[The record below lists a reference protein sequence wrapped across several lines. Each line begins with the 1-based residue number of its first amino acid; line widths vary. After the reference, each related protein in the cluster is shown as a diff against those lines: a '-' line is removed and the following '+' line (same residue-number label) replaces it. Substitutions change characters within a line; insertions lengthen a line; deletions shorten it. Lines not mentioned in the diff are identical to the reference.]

1 MALTKIPR
9 GLLDTGIAD
18 SSDATAITIDANENV
33 TFGGTINVT
42 GDGDDIIVSSADY
55 ELVLIGNRGS
65 SGADLDKAYIR
76 MKSEGTNTVVIDTAG
91 VSYFNGGNVGI
102 GTTSGTLLRL
112 QSVNSGT
119 GSLPTDGTVGIT
131 TANANIPFG
140 VHNESNSATYSG
152 IAFETRTSGAARW
165 LIANEWKSQYLG
177 DLVFSRRTGGTSS
190 AEAMRIDSSG
200 NVGIGND
207 DAGSMHANA
216 NKLVVG
222 TGSGDQGMSVFAG
235 TSVGRYAFARAVGN
249 NTDAYDG
256 GMSYDGSRNLKFH
269 TNAGS
274 TRMTINGSGHV
285 GIGTTPT
292 SWSSGYISMQI
303 GDRGFVGAH
312 TGSDL
317 YVGQNA
323 YFDSTWKYEGSVP
336 ASLTQHSGGAITH
349 FVAASGSA
357 DSAIT
362 WTRALH
368 IKSNGHVG
376 LNSDN
381 PYTRFE
387 VVGTSTAAYSATSFN
402 SASQIGLKQ
411 PDNNGG
417 YTGIRFTNTGGN
429 YEGFIGFT
437 QTTASPST
445 KADFVVQGYNRDS
458 TAYQEKFR
466 ITDGGEISTPQNPVF
481 IAYGGGSGWTIVNGV
496 VHLETPGGSN
506 WNEAYDRG
514 GNFNPTNG
522 RFTAPVTGYYLF
534 VFHSYT
540 RANDS
545 TGYVYP
551 NFYVG
556 SNLWQNGSNTV
567 ISHYNGSLTNPDYGT
582 VNTAHIY
589 LTANQYV
596 RVGYSQQGNNNS
608 ISYHSNSI
616 GFSGHLI
623 G

>member
-18 SSDATAITIDANENV
+18 ASDATAITIDANENV

-42 GDGDDIIVSSADY
+42 GDGDDIIVSSADH

-65 SGADLDKAYIR
+65 SGANLDKAYIR
-76 MKSEGTNTVVIDTAG
+76 MKSESTNTVVIDTAG

-102 GTTSGTLLRL
+102 GTTSPGTLLHLYNSSNAQMTFQNSTTGTTVGSDGYDITLQGSDIYHILRDSGNQRFYTAGTERMRIDSAGDVAVGSVTTLLRL

-131 TANANIPFG
+131 AANANIPFG

-152 IAFETRTSGAARW
+152 IAFETRTSGASRW

-200 NVGIGND
+200 NVSIGDSTADRLFHVKRSDSGGTVAKFENSAGTVYIELNTANQAGG
-207 DAGSMHANA
+207 DAGY
-216 NKLVVG
+216 L
-222 TGSGDQGMSVFAG
+222 
-235 TSVGRYAFARAVGN
+235 
-249 NTDAYDG
+249 
-256 GMSYDGSRNLKFH
+256 SYDSSKNLGLW
-269 TNAGS
+269 T
-274 TRMTINGSGHV
+274 
-285 GIGTTPT
+285 
-292 SWSSGYISMQI
+292 
-303 GDRGFVGAH
+303 D
-312 TGSDL
+312 D
-317 YVGQNA
+317 
-323 YFDSTWKYEGSVP
+323 
-336 ASLTQHSGGAITH
+336 TQQVT
-349 FVAASGSA
+349 
-357 DSAIT
+357 
-362 WTRALH
+362 

-376 LNSDN
+376 INSDN

-387 VVGTSTAAYSATSFN
+387 VVGTSTAAYSATGFN
-402 SASQIGLKQ
+402 AYSQIGLKQ

-481 IAYGGGSGWTIVNGV
+481 MCTGTGGWTAISGDNIINTSVFSV
-496 VHLETPGGSN
+496 D
-506 WNEAYDRG
+506 YDRG
-514 GNFNPTNG
+514 GNFTASNG
-522 RFTAPVTGYYLF
+522 RFTAPVTGFYLF
-534 VFHSYT
+534 VFHTYT
-540 RANDS
+540 RANNTS
-545 TGYVYP
+545 GYVYP
-551 NFYVG
+551 KFYVNG
-556 SNLWQNGSNTV
+556 SGYADGSNTM
-567 ISHYNGSLTNPDYGT
+567 IQHYQGHGDEDKGT
-582 VNTAHIY
+582 CNTAHIY

-596 RVGYSQQGNNNS
+596 QVGHSAHGNSNP
-608 ISYHSNSI
+608 ISYHGASL

>member
-42 GDGDDIIVSSADY
+42 GDGDDIIVSSADH

-65 SGADLDKAYIR
+65 SGANLDKAYIR
-76 MKSEGTNTVVIDTAG
+76 MKSESTNTVVIDTAG

-102 GTTSGTLLRL
+102 GTTSPGTLLHLYNSSNAQMTFQNSTTGTTVGSDGYDITLQGSDIYHILRDSGNQRFYTAGTERMRIDSAGDVAVGSVTTLLRL

-131 TANANIPFG
+131 AANANIPFG

-152 IAFETRTSGAARW
+152 IAFETRTSGASRW

-200 NVGIGND
+200 NVSIGDSTADRLFHVKRSDSGGTVAKFENSAGTVYIELNTANQAGG
-207 DAGSMHANA
+207 DAGY
-216 NKLVVG
+216 L
-222 TGSGDQGMSVFAG
+222 
-235 TSVGRYAFARAVGN
+235 
-249 NTDAYDG
+249 
-256 GMSYDGSRNLKFH
+256 SYDSSKNLGLW
-269 TNAGS
+269 T
-274 TRMTINGSGHV
+274 
-285 GIGTTPT
+285 
-292 SWSSGYISMQI
+292 
-303 GDRGFVGAH
+303 D
-312 TGSDL
+312 D
-317 YVGQNA
+317 
-323 YFDSTWKYEGSVP
+323 
-336 ASLTQHSGGAITH
+336 TQQVT
-349 FVAASGSA
+349 
-357 DSAIT
+357 
-362 WTRALH
+362 

-376 LNSDN
+376 INSDN

-387 VVGTSTAAYSATSFN
+387 VVGTSTAAYSATGFN
-402 SASQIGLKQ
+402 AYSQIGLKQ

-445 KADFVVQGYNRDS
+445 KADFVVQGYNRDA

-481 IAYGGGSGWTIVNGV
+481 MCTGTGGWTAISGDNIINTSVFSV
-496 VHLETPGGSN
+496 D
-506 WNEAYDRG
+506 YDRG
-514 GNFNPTNG
+514 GNFTASNG
-522 RFTAPVTGYYLF
+522 RFTAPVTGFYLF
-534 VFHSYT
+534 VFHTYT
-540 RANDS
+540 RANNTS
-545 TGYVYP
+545 GYVYP
-551 NFYVG
+551 KFYVNG
-556 SNLWQNGSNTV
+556 SGYADGSNTM
-567 ISHYNGSLTNPDYGT
+567 IQHYQGHGDEDKGT
-582 VNTAHIY
+582 CNTAHIY

-596 RVGYSQQGNNNS
+596 QVGHSAHGNSNP
-608 ISYHSNSI
+608 ISYHGASL

>member
-102 GTTSGTLLRL
+102 GTTSPGTLLHLYNSSNAQMTFQNSTTGTTVGSDGYDITLQGSDIYHILRDSGNQRFYTAGTERMRIDSAGDVAVGSVTTLLRL

-131 TANANIPFG
+131 AANANIPFG

-152 IAFETRTSGAARW
+152 IAFETRTSGASRW

-200 NVGIGND
+200 NVSIGDSTADRLFHVKRSDSGGTVAKFENSAGTVYIELNTANQAGG
-207 DAGSMHANA
+207 DAGY
-216 NKLVVG
+216 L
-222 TGSGDQGMSVFAG
+222 
-235 TSVGRYAFARAVGN
+235 
-249 NTDAYDG
+249 
-256 GMSYDGSRNLKFH
+256 SYDSSKNLGLW
-269 TNAGS
+269 T
-274 TRMTINGSGHV
+274 
-285 GIGTTPT
+285 
-292 SWSSGYISMQI
+292 
-303 GDRGFVGAH
+303 D
-312 TGSDL
+312 D
-317 YVGQNA
+317 
-323 YFDSTWKYEGSVP
+323 
-336 ASLTQHSGGAITH
+336 TQQVT
-349 FVAASGSA
+349 
-357 DSAIT
+357 
-362 WTRALH
+362 

-376 LNSDN
+376 INSDN

-387 VVGTSTAAYSATSFN
+387 VVGTSTAAYSATGFN
-402 SASQIGLKQ
+402 AYSQIGLKQ

-481 IAYGGGSGWTIVNGV
+481 MCTGTGGWTAISGDDILSSSLFSVD
-496 VHLETPGGSN
+496 
-506 WNEAYDRG
+506 YDRG
-514 GNFNPTNG
+514 GNFTASNG
-522 RFTAPVTGYYLF
+522 RFTAPVTGFYLF
-534 VFHSYT
+534 VFHTYT
-540 RANDS
+540 RANNTS
-545 TGYVYP
+545 GYVYP
-551 NFYVG
+551 KFYVNG
-556 SNLWQNGSNTV
+556 SGYADGSNTM
-567 ISHYNGSLTNPDYGT
+567 IQHYQGHGDEDKGT
-582 VNTAHIY
+582 CNTAHIY

-596 RVGYSQQGNNNS
+596 QVGHSAHGNSNP
-608 ISYHSNSI
+608 ISYHGASL

>member
-42 GDGDDIIVSSADY
+42 GDGDDIIVSSADH

-65 SGADLDKAYIR
+65 SGANLDKAYIR
-76 MKSEGTNTVVIDTAG
+76 MKSESTNTVVIDTAG

-102 GTTSGTLLRL
+102 GTTSPGTLLHLYNSSNAQMTFQNSTTGTTVGSDGYDITLQGSDIYHILRDSGNQRFYTAGTERMRIDSAGDVAVGSVTTLLRL

-131 TANANIPFG
+131 AANANIPFG

-152 IAFETRTSGAARW
+152 IAFETRTSGASRW

-190 AEAMRIDSSG
+190 AEAMRIVSSG
-200 NVGIGND
+200 NVSIGDSTADRLFHVKRSDSGGTVAKFENSAGTVYIELNTANQAGG
-207 DAGSMHANA
+207 DAGY
-216 NKLVVG
+216 L
-222 TGSGDQGMSVFAG
+222 
-235 TSVGRYAFARAVGN
+235 
-249 NTDAYDG
+249 
-256 GMSYDGSRNLKFH
+256 SYDSSKNLGLW
-269 TNAGS
+269 T
-274 TRMTINGSGHV
+274 
-285 GIGTTPT
+285 
-292 SWSSGYISMQI
+292 
-303 GDRGFVGAH
+303 D
-312 TGSDL
+312 D
-317 YVGQNA
+317 
-323 YFDSTWKYEGSVP
+323 
-336 ASLTQHSGGAITH
+336 TQQVT
-349 FVAASGSA
+349 
-357 DSAIT
+357 
-362 WTRALH
+362 

-376 LNSDN
+376 INSDN

-387 VVGTSTAAYSATSFN
+387 VVGNSTAAYSATSFN
-402 SASQIGLKQ
+402 AYSQIGLKQ
-411 PDNNGG
+411 PDNNGR

-445 KADFVVQGYNRDS
+445 KADFVVQGYNRDA

-481 IAYGGGSGWTIVNGV
+481 MCTGTGGWTAISGDNIINTSVFSV
-496 VHLETPGGSN
+496 D
-506 WNEAYDRG
+506 YDRG
-514 GNFNPTNG
+514 GNFTASNG
-522 RFTAPVTGYYLF
+522 RFTAPVTGFYLF
-534 VFHSYT
+534 VFHTYT
-540 RANDS
+540 RANNTS
-545 TGYVYP
+545 GYVYP
-551 NFYVG
+551 KFYVNG
-556 SNLWQNGSNTV
+556 SGYADGSNTM
-567 ISHYNGSLTNPDYGT
+567 IQHYQGHGDEDKGT
-582 VNTAHIY
+582 CNTAHIY

-596 RVGYSQQGNNNS
+596 QVGHSAHGNSNP
-608 ISYHSNSI
+608 ISYHGASL

>member
-42 GDGDDIIVSSADY
+42 GDGDDIIVSSADH

-65 SGADLDKAYIR
+65 SGANLDKAYIR
-76 MKSEGTNTVVIDTAG
+76 MKSESTNTVVIDTAG

-102 GTTSGTLLRL
+102 GTTSPGTLLHLYNSSNAQMTFQNSTTGTTVGSDGYDITLQGSDIYHILRDSGNQRFYTAGTERMRIDSAGDVAVGSVTTLLRL

-131 TANANIPFG
+131 AANANIPFG

-152 IAFETRTSGAARW
+152 IAFETRTSGASRW

-200 NVGIGND
+200 NVSIGDSTADRLFHVKRSDSGGTVAKFENSAGTVYIELNTANQAGG
-207 DAGSMHANA
+207 DAGY
-216 NKLVVG
+216 L
-222 TGSGDQGMSVFAG
+222 
-235 TSVGRYAFARAVGN
+235 
-249 NTDAYDG
+249 
-256 GMSYDGSRNLKFH
+256 SYDSSKNLGLW
-269 TNAGS
+269 T
-274 TRMTINGSGHV
+274 
-285 GIGTTPT
+285 
-292 SWSSGYISMQI
+292 
-303 GDRGFVGAH
+303 D
-312 TGSDL
+312 D
-317 YVGQNA
+317 
-323 YFDSTWKYEGSVP
+323 
-336 ASLTQHSGGAITH
+336 TQQVT
-349 FVAASGSA
+349 
-357 DSAIT
+357 
-362 WTRALH
+362 

-387 VVGTSTAAYSATSFN
+387 IVSTSTAAYSATSFN
-402 SASQIGLKQ
+402 AYSHIGLKQ

-481 IAYGGGSGWTIVNGV
+481 MCTGTGGWTAISGDNIINTSVFSV
-496 VHLETPGGSN
+496 D
-506 WNEAYDRG
+506 YDRG
-514 GNFNPTNG
+514 GNFTASNG
-522 RFTAPVTGYYLF
+522 RFTAPVTGFYLF
-534 VFHSYT
+534 VFHTYT
-540 RANDS
+540 RANNTS
-545 TGYVYP
+545 GYVYP
-551 NFYVG
+551 KFYVNG
-556 SNLWQNGSNTV
+556 SGYADGSNTM
-567 ISHYNGSLTNPDYGT
+567 IQHYQGHGDEDKGT
-582 VNTAHIY
+582 CNTAHIY

-596 RVGYSQQGNNNS
+596 QVGHSAHGNSNP
-608 ISYHSNSI
+608 ISYHGASL

>member
-42 GDGDDIIVSSADY
+42 GDGDDIIVSSADH

-65 SGADLDKAYIR
+65 SGANLDKAYIR
-76 MKSEGTNTVVIDTAG
+76 MKSESTNTVVIDTAG

-102 GTTSGTLLRL
+102 GTTSPGTLLHLYNSSNAQMTFQNSTTGTTVGSDGYDITLQGSDIYHILRDSGNQRFYTAGTERMRIDSAGDVAVGSVTTLLRL

-131 TANANIPFG
+131 AANANIPFG

-152 IAFETRTSGAARW
+152 IAFETRTSGASRW

-200 NVGIGND
+200 NVSIGDSTADRLFHVKRSDSGGTVAKFENSAGTVYIELNTANQAGG
-207 DAGSMHANA
+207 DAGY
-216 NKLVVG
+216 L
-222 TGSGDQGMSVFAG
+222 
-235 TSVGRYAFARAVGN
+235 
-249 NTDAYDG
+249 
-256 GMSYDGSRNLKFH
+256 SYDSSKNLGLW
-269 TNAGS
+269 T
-274 TRMTINGSGHV
+274 
-285 GIGTTPT
+285 
-292 SWSSGYISMQI
+292 
-303 GDRGFVGAH
+303 D
-312 TGSDL
+312 D
-317 YVGQNA
+317 
-323 YFDSTWKYEGSVP
+323 
-336 ASLTQHSGGAITH
+336 TQQVT
-349 FVAASGSA
+349 
-357 DSAIT
+357 
-362 WTRALH
+362 

-376 LNSDN
+376 INSDN

-387 VVGTSTAAYSATSFN
+387 VVGTSTAAYSATGFN
-402 SASQIGLKQ
+402 AYSQIGLKQ

-481 IAYGGGSGWTIVNGV
+481 MCTGTGGWTAISGDNILSSSLFSVD
-496 VHLETPGGSN
+496 
-506 WNEAYDRG
+506 YDRG
-514 GNFNPTNG
+514 GNFTASNG
-522 RFTAPVTGYYLF
+522 RFTAPVTGFYLF
-534 VFHSYT
+534 VFHTYT
-540 RANDS
+540 RANNTS
-545 TGYVYP
+545 GYVYP
-551 NFYVG
+551 KFYVNG
-556 SNLWQNGSNTV
+556 SGYADGSNTM
-567 ISHYNGSLTNPDYGT
+567 IQHYQGHGDEDKGT
-582 VNTAHIY
+582 CNTAHIY

-596 RVGYSQQGNNNS
+596 QVGHSAHGNSNP
-608 ISYHSNSI
+608 ISYHGASL

>member
-42 GDGDDIIVSSADY
+42 GDGDDIIVSSADH

-65 SGADLDKAYIR
+65 SGANLDKAYIR
-76 MKSEGTNTVVIDTAG
+76 MKSESTNTVVIDTAG

-102 GTTSGTLLRL
+102 GTTSPGTLLHLYNSSNAQMTFQNSTTGTTVGSDGYDITLQGSDIYHILRDSGNQRFYTAGTERMGIDSAGDVAVGSVTTLLRL

-131 TANANIPFG
+131 AANANIPFG

-152 IAFETRTSGAARW
+152 IAFETRTSGASRW

-200 NVGIGND
+200 NVSIGDSTADRLFHVKRSDSGGTVAKFENSAGTVYIELNTANQAGG
-207 DAGSMHANA
+207 DAGY
-216 NKLVVG
+216 L
-222 TGSGDQGMSVFAG
+222 
-235 TSVGRYAFARAVGN
+235 
-249 NTDAYDG
+249 
-256 GMSYDGSRNLKFH
+256 SYDSSKNLGLW
-269 TNAGS
+269 T
-274 TRMTINGSGHV
+274 
-285 GIGTTPT
+285 
-292 SWSSGYISMQI
+292 
-303 GDRGFVGAH
+303 D
-312 TGSDL
+312 D
-317 YVGQNA
+317 
-323 YFDSTWKYEGSVP
+323 
-336 ASLTQHSGGAITH
+336 TQQVT
-349 FVAASGSA
+349 
-357 DSAIT
+357 
-362 WTRALH
+362 

-376 LNSDN
+376 INSDN

-387 VVGTSTAAYSATSFN
+387 VVGTSTAAYSATGFN
-402 SASQIGLKQ
+402 AYSQIGLKQ

-481 IAYGGGSGWTIVNGV
+481 MCTGTGGWTAISGDNIINTSVFSV
-496 VHLETPGGSN
+496 D
-506 WNEAYDRG
+506 YDRG
-514 GNFNPTNG
+514 GNFTASNG
-522 RFTAPVTGYYLF
+522 RFTAPVTGFYLF
-534 VFHSYT
+534 VFHTYT
-540 RANDS
+540 RANNTS
-545 TGYVYP
+545 GYVYP
-551 NFYVG
+551 KFYVNG
-556 SNLWQNGSNTV
+556 SGYADGSNTM
-567 ISHYNGSLTNPDYGT
+567 IQHYQGHGDEDKGT
-582 VNTAHIY
+582 CNTAHIY

-596 RVGYSQQGNNNS
+596 QVGHSAHGNSNP
-608 ISYHSNSI
+608 ISYHGASL

>member
-42 GDGDDIIVSSADY
+42 GDGDDIIVSSADH

-65 SGADLDKAYIR
+65 SGANLDKAYIR
-76 MKSEGTNTVVIDTAG
+76 MKSESTNTVVIDTAG

-102 GTTSGTLLRL
+102 GTTSPGTLLHLYNSSNAQMTFQNSTTGTTVGSDGYDITLQGSDIYHILRDSGNQRFYTAGTERMRIDSAGDVAVGSVTTLLRL

-131 TANANIPFG
+131 AANANIPFG

-152 IAFETRTSGAARW
+152 IAFETRTSGASRW

-200 NVGIGND
+200 NVSIGDSTADRLFHVKRSDSGGTVAKFENSAGTVYIELNTANQAGG
-207 DAGSMHANA
+207 DAGY
-216 NKLVVG
+216 L
-222 TGSGDQGMSVFAG
+222 
-235 TSVGRYAFARAVGN
+235 
-249 NTDAYDG
+249 
-256 GMSYDGSRNLKFH
+256 SYDSSKNLGLW
-269 TNAGS
+269 T
-274 TRMTINGSGHV
+274 
-285 GIGTTPT
+285 
-292 SWSSGYISMQI
+292 
-303 GDRGFVGAH
+303 D
-312 TGSDL
+312 D
-317 YVGQNA
+317 
-323 YFDSTWKYEGSVP
+323 
-336 ASLTQHSGGAITH
+336 TQQVT
-349 FVAASGSA
+349 
-357 DSAIT
+357 
-362 WTRALH
+362 

-376 LNSDN
+376 INSDN

-387 VVGTSTAAYSATSFN
+387 VVGTSTAAYSATGFN
-402 SASQIGLKQ
+402 AYSQIGLKQ

-481 IAYGGGSGWTIVNGV
+481 MCTGTGGWTAISGDNIINTSVFSV
-496 VHLETPGGSN
+496 D
-506 WNEAYDRG
+506 YDRG
-514 GNFNPTNG
+514 GNFTASNG
-522 RFTAPVTGYYLF
+522 RFTAPVTGFYLF
-534 VFHSYT
+534 VFHTYT
-540 RANDS
+540 RANNTS
-545 TGYVYP
+545 GYVYP
-551 NFYVG
+551 KFYVNT
-556 SNLWQNGSNTV
+556 NLYYDGANTM
-567 ISHYNGSLTNPDYGT
+567 IQHYQGHGDEDKGT
-582 VNTAHIY
+582 CNTAHIY

-596 RVGYSQQGNNNS
+596 QVGHSAHGNSNP
-608 ISYHSNSI
+608 ISYHGASL

>member
-102 GTTSGTLLRL
+102 GTTSPGTLLHLYNSSNAQMTFQNSTTGTTVGSDGYDITLQGSDIYHILRDSGNQRFYTAGTERMRIDSAGDVAVGSVTTLLRL

-131 TANANIPFG
+131 AANANIPFG

-152 IAFETRTSGAARW
+152 IAFETRTSGASRW

-200 NVGIGND
+200 NVSIGDSTADRLFHVKRSDSGGTVAKFENSAGTVYIELNTANQAGG
-207 DAGSMHANA
+207 DAGY
-216 NKLVVG
+216 L
-222 TGSGDQGMSVFAG
+222 
-235 TSVGRYAFARAVGN
+235 
-249 NTDAYDG
+249 
-256 GMSYDGSRNLKFH
+256 SYDSSKNLGLWTDDTQQFTID
-269 TNAGS
+269 TNG
-274 TRMTINGSGHV
+274 NV
-285 GIGTTPT
+285 GIVTTPT
-292 SWSSGYISMQI
+292 AWGSGYKSLQI
-303 GDRGFVGAH
+303 GARGYVAAH

-323 YFDSTWKYEGSVP
+323 YHSSGWKYESTAG

-387 VVGTSTAAYSATSFN
+387 IVSTSTAAYSATSFN
-402 SASQIGLKQ
+402 AYSHIGLKQ

-445 KADFVVQGYNRDS
+445 KADFVVQGYNRDA

-481 IAYGGGSGWTIVNGV
+481 MCT
-496 VHLETPGGSN
+496 
-506 WNEAYDRG
+506 
-514 GNFNPTNG
+514 
-522 RFTAPVTGYYLF
+522 
-534 VFHSYT
+534 
-540 RANDS
+540 
-545 TGYVYP
+545 
-551 NFYVG
+551 
-556 SNLWQNGSNTV
+556 
-567 ISHYNGSLTNPDYGT
+567 
-582 VNTAHIY
+582 
-589 LTANQYV
+589 
-596 RVGYSQQGNNNS
+596 
-608 ISYHSNSI
+608 
-616 GFSGHLI
+616 
-623 G
+623 

>member
-42 GDGDDIIVSSADY
+42 GDGDDIIVSSADH

-65 SGADLDKAYIR
+65 SGANLDKAYIR
-76 MKSEGTNTVVIDTAG
+76 MKSESTNTVVIDTAG

-102 GTTSGTLLRL
+102 GTTSPGTLLHLYNSSNAQMTFQNSTTGTTVGSDGYDITLQGSDIYHILRDSGNQRFYTAGTERMRIDSAGDVAVGSVTTLLRL

-131 TANANIPFG
+131 AANANIPFG

-152 IAFETRTSGAARW
+152 IAFETRTSGASRW

-200 NVGIGND
+200 NVSIGDSTADRLFHVKRSDSGGTVAKFENSAGTVYIELNTANQAGG
-207 DAGSMHANA
+207 DAGY
-216 NKLVVG
+216 L
-222 TGSGDQGMSVFAG
+222 
-235 TSVGRYAFARAVGN
+235 
-249 NTDAYDG
+249 
-256 GMSYDGSRNLKFH
+256 SYDSSKNLGLW
-269 TNAGS
+269 T
-274 TRMTINGSGHV
+274 
-285 GIGTTPT
+285 
-292 SWSSGYISMQI
+292 
-303 GDRGFVGAH
+303 D
-312 TGSDL
+312 D
-317 YVGQNA
+317 
-323 YFDSTWKYEGSVP
+323 
-336 ASLTQHSGGAITH
+336 TQQVT
-349 FVAASGSA
+349 
-357 DSAIT
+357 
-362 WTRALH
+362 

-376 LNSDN
+376 INSDN

-387 VVGTSTAAYSATSFN
+387 VVGTSTAAYSATGFN
-402 SASQIGLKQ
+402 AYSQIGLKQ

-481 IAYGGGSGWTIVNGV
+481 MCTGTGGWTAISGDNIINTSVFSV
-496 VHLETPGGSN
+496 D
-506 WNEAYDRG
+506 YDRG
-514 GNFNPTNG
+514 GNFTASNG
-522 RFTAPVTGYYLF
+522 RFTAPVTGFYLF
-534 VFHSYT
+534 VFHTYT
-540 RANDS
+540 RANNTS
-545 TGYVYP
+545 GYVYP
-551 NFYVG
+551 KFYVNG
-556 SNLWQNGSNTV
+556 SGYADGSNTM
-567 ISHYNGSLTNPDYGT
+567 IQHYQGHGDEDKGT
-582 VNTAHIY
+582 CNTAHIY

-596 RVGYSQQGNNNS
+596 QVGHSAHGNSNP
-608 ISYHSNSI
+608 ISYHGASL

>member
-65 SGADLDKAYIR
+65 SGANLDKAYIR
-76 MKSEGTNTVVIDTAG
+76 MKSESTNTVVIDTAG

-102 GTTSGTLLRL
+102 GTTSPGTLLHLYNSSNAQMTFQNSTTGTTVGSDGYDITLQGSDIYHILRDSGNQRFYTAGTERMRIDSAGDVAVGSVTTLLRL

-131 TANANIPFG
+131 AANANIPFG

-152 IAFETRTSGAARW
+152 IAFETRTSGASRW

-200 NVGIGND
+200 NVSIGDSTADRLFHVKRSDSGGTVAKFENSAGTVYIELNTANQAGG
-207 DAGSMHANA
+207 DAGY
-216 NKLVVG
+216 L
-222 TGSGDQGMSVFAG
+222 
-235 TSVGRYAFARAVGN
+235 
-249 NTDAYDG
+249 
-256 GMSYDGSRNLKFH
+256 SYDSSKNLGLW
-269 TNAGS
+269 T
-274 TRMTINGSGHV
+274 
-285 GIGTTPT
+285 
-292 SWSSGYISMQI
+292 
-303 GDRGFVGAH
+303 D
-312 TGSDL
+312 D
-317 YVGQNA
+317 
-323 YFDSTWKYEGSVP
+323 
-336 ASLTQHSGGAITH
+336 TQQVT
-349 FVAASGSA
+349 
-357 DSAIT
+357 
-362 WTRALH
+362 

-376 LNSDN
+376 INSDN

-387 VVGTSTAAYSATSFN
+387 VVGTSTAAYSATGFN
-402 SASQIGLKQ
+402 AYSQIGLKQ

-481 IAYGGGSGWTIVNGV
+481 MCTGTGGWTAISGDNIINTSVFSV
-496 VHLETPGGSN
+496 D
-506 WNEAYDRG
+506 YDRG
-514 GNFNPTNG
+514 GNFTASNG
-522 RFTAPVTGYYLF
+522 RFTAPVTGFYLF
-534 VFHSYT
+534 VFHTYT
-540 RANDS
+540 RANNTS
-545 TGYVYP
+545 GYVYP
-551 NFYVG
+551 KFYVNG
-556 SNLWQNGSNTV
+556 SGYADGSNTM
-567 ISHYNGSLTNPDYGT
+567 IQHYQGHGDEDKGT
-582 VNTAHIY
+582 CNTAHIY

-596 RVGYSQQGNNNS
+596 QVGHSAHGNSNP
-608 ISYHSNSI
+608 ISYHGASL